1 MAPEPSSRRRTL
13 LIVSL
18 LLLALALVLLVRC
31 KRTPA
36 PAESGPAAATSA
48 PSATKVTETAV
59 PPSPPPAPREAV
71 AEVLGDATVKAP
83 AEVPA
88 GAAFTVSW
96 TGPDNEQDFVTIVPK
111 ESPAD
116 TYKSYQDTRRGPT
129 ATLTAAME
137 PGDYEV
143 RYVTGKSRAVLAR
156 SAVRVLPVAATLEAP
171 ASAVLGS
178 VVPVAWTGP
187 NNDGDYVTI
196 VMHGTPDGTY
206 AKYSDTK
213 NGPQLSVTAPA
224 ETGQAEIRY
233 VSGQGARVLA
243 RRALTL
249 LAPEVSLDAPAEA
262 VAGTKVQVT
271 WVGPKN
277 SGDYI
282 TIVPKALPEGQ
293 YKGYADA
300 DRGSP
305 VDITV
310 PIDPGPCEIRYV
322 SGQGAKTLKRRDL
335 TVVAARITLEAA
347 DTARVGQPVEI
358 TWSGPNNDGDY
369 LTIVPRAAAADVYQ
383 DYADARR
390 GSPVSINA
398 TKQPGPAEIRYISGQ
413 GRRILARRDL
423 VVEP

>member
-1 MAPEPSSRRRTL
+1 MPPESSSRRRTL
-13 LIVSL
+13 LIVGL

-36 PAESGPAAATSA
+36 VAEPGPAATA
-48 PSATKVTETAV
+48 PTQA
-59 PPSPPPAPREAV
+59 SPQPQEPAANAPASAPREAG
-71 AEVLGDATVKAP
+71 AEVLGEATVKAP
-83 AEVPA
+83 AEVAA
-88 GAAFTVSW
+88 GAAFAVSW

-111 ESPAD
+111 AAPAD
-116 TYKSYQDTRRGPT
+116 SYKSYQDTRRGPT

-143 RYVTGKSRAVLAR
+143 RYVTGKSRTVLAR
-156 SAVRVLPVAATLEAP
+156 SAVRVLPVAASLEAP

-187 NNDGDYVTI
+187 NNEGDYVTI

-213 NGPQLSVTAPA
+213 NGPRLEVTAPA

-233 VSGQGARVLA
+233 VSGQGAKVLA
-243 RRALTL
+243 RRPLTL
-249 LAPEVSLDAPAEA
+249 LAPEVSLEAAAEA
-262 VAGTKVQVT
+262 VAGSEVQVT

-277 SGDYI
+277 AGDYI
-282 TIVPKALPEGQ
+282 TVVPKSLPEGQ
-293 YKGYADA
+293 YAGYADA

-305 VDITV
+305 VGITV

-335 TVVAARITLEAA
+335 TVAAARITLEAA
-347 DTARVGQPVEI
+347 GTARVGQPVEI
-358 TWSGPNNDGDY
+358 TWTGPNNSGDY
-369 LTIVPRAAAADVYQ
+369 VTIVPRDAAADVYQ
-383 DYADARR
+383 DYADTRR
-390 GSPVSINA
+390 GSPVSIKA
-398 TKQPGPAEIRYISGQ
+398 TKQAGPAEIRYISGQ

-423 VVEP
+423 AVEP